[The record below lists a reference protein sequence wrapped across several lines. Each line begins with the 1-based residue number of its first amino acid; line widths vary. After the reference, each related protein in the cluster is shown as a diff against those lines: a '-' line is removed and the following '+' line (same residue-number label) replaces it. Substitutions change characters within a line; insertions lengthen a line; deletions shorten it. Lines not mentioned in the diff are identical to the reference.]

1 MSDHKLF
8 THGSSALF
16 HPASTDSSWALQRC
30 PPRGTRHLLLLTWVQ
45 RAADAAATS
54 KAPEGPLKDP
64 GLSQSIYFHRF
75 GRRQTSPT
83 PLYALVFSGSDKGPP
98 TLPPRWHHST
108 QRKHQR
114 GQPGLWS
121 GLHHKD
127 SKSQQKQLCAT
138 TASPLARPLA
148 GLIQIKC
155 LSLLWEAL

>member
-8 THGSSALF
+8 THAQAFCSIQLPLTQAEPFRGV
-16 HPASTDSSWALQRC
+16 

-75 GRRQTSPT
+75 GKHQTSPT
-83 PLYALVFSGSDKGPP
+83 TLYALVFSGSDKGPP
-98 TLPPRWHHST
+98 TLPPDAGWHHST
-108 QRKHQR
+108 QRKHHW

-121 GLHHKD
+121 RLHHKD

-138 TASPLARPLA
+138 TAAPLA
-148 GLIQIKC
+148 
-155 LSLLWEAL
+155 